1 MRVLRAVSP
10 VLIVGVL
17 LSGLI
22 VLLSGLWFIRAEDL
36 AGTDKD
42 WAGVGG
48 AIAMGFFALMV
59 GVLSTVAAALLAR
72 WAPLSLVAFAAI
84 AVALGAYVTVVA
96 LDQKPVLAPMFI
108 VLHVVFVAAFGLVL
122 PYRLY
127 RDRATGTAVRA

>member
-10 VLIVGVL
+10 VLVVGVV

-22 VLLSGLWFIRAEDL
+22 VLLSGTWFIRAEDL

-59 GVLSTVAAALLAR
+59 GALSTVAAALLAR
-72 WAPLSLVAFAAI
+72 WSPLGLVGFG
-84 AVALGAYVTVVA
+84 AVALGLGAYATVVA

-108 VLHVVFVAAFGLVL
+108 VLHLVFVAAFGVVL

-127 RDRATGTAVRA
+127 RGRAAGTAIRA